1 MSGSISRVL
10 FLLRKSKKMTI
21 IHLGHISL
29 CSSSNLPENKCEPHS
44 ARRRVFL
51 FGLAPDGVYLAA
63 ACCQLRGEL
72 LPHRFTLTCSSEN
85 VIGGL
90 FSVALS
96 VGSHRPAVNWH
107 PALWCP
113 DFPPSANALRDC
125 PTHSVANIKA
135 ISGYCP
141 AKLTRTSK
149 QRA

>member
-1 MSGSISRVL
+1 
-10 FLLRKSKKMTI
+10 MTI
-21 IHLGHISL
+21 IHLGSTSL
-29 CSSSNLPENKCEPHS
+29 HPSSNLPENEREPRP
-44 ARRRVFL
+44 ARKRVSL

-72 LPHRFTLTCSSEN
+72 LPRRFTLTCSSEN

-113 DFPPSANALRDC
+113 DFPPSVYTPRDC
-125 PTHSVANIKA
+125 PTHLGANNIGFNA
-135 ISGYCP
+135 DCP
-141 AKLTRTSK
+141 AAKSNQTRNSIH
-149 QRA
+149 QAWC